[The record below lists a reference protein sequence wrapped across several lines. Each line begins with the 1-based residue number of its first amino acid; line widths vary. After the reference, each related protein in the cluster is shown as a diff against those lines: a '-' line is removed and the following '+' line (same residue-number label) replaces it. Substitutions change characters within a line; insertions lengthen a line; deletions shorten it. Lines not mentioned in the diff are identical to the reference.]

1 MRHVSAPDQAR
12 WGGRVRHPGRH
23 AAGAASAAAAAAG
36 LILVTGCSVPGFSS
50 SAGGGPTASGTVTV
64 EAAPGVPDAP
74 LYIGL
79 RDGLFSKAGLT
90 VHVVSTPTVPAEV
103 AALRNGTADIA
114 FGDYANMFYA
124 QEQSPAPHLLALA
137 DGYDA
142 GPNVM
147 EVLTLPNSPIDS
159 PRKLEYKVIGTAS
172 AQGIPTHNG
181 TQQSQPYGIDTVATW
196 SVLASDNV
204 RVQKTI
210 TWDPMPA
217 SKLIGALKNHQVDA
231 ILATEPTIY
240 AAESQLGAVPVV
252 DSCTGA
258 TANLPLDGY
267 FTTKSYA
274 SKNPQVLA
282 AFRGALAKAQAQAA
296 MAAPLQTALTKS
308 AGLKAQAAAM
318 VTLGSYPTTLS
329 AANLQRVVQLMYNFG
344 TLSSNFNVKSMVVKP
359 NGS

>member
-12 WGGRVRHPGRH
+12 WSGRVRRPSRR
-23 AAGAASAAAAAAG
+23 AAGAAAATAG
-36 LILVTGCSVPGFSS
+36 LILVTGCHVPGFSS
-50 SAGGGPTASGTVTV
+50 SAAAGPTASGTVTV

-90 VHVVSTPTVPAEV
+90 VHVVKSSSVPTEV

-124 QEQSPAPHLLALA
+124 QEQNPAPHLLALA

-142 GPNVM
+142 GPNVV
-147 EVLTLPNSPIDS
+147 EVLTLPGSTIVT
-159 PRKLEYKVIGTAS
+159 PRDLENKVIGTALN
-172 AQGIPTHNG
+172 QGIPTHNAKN
-181 TQQSQPYGIDTVATW
+181 QSQPYGIDTVATW
-196 SVLASDNV
+196 SVLTSDNV
-204 RVQKTI
+204 RVRTI

-217 SKLIGALKNHQVDA
+217 NKLIDALRNHQVDA

-252 DSCTGA
+252 DACTGA

-274 SKNPQVLA
+274 SKNAQVLA

-296 MAAPLQTALTKS
+296 MAAPLQTALVKS

-318 VTLGSYPTTLS
+318 VTLGTYPTTTS
-329 AANLQRVVQLMYNFG
+329 APNLQRVVGLMFNFG
-344 TLSSNFNVKSMVVKP
+344 MLSNNFDVQSIVVKP

>member
-1 MRHVSAPDQAR
+1 MWHVSAPDQPR
-12 WGGRVRHPGRH
+12 WGDRLRRPGRRT
-23 AAGAASAAAAAAG
+23 AGVAAAVAS
-36 LILVTGCSVPGFSS
+36 LILVTGCHVPGFSS
-50 SAGGGPTASGTVTV
+50 SAAAGPTASGTVTV
-64 EAAPGVPDAP
+64 AAAPGVPDAP

-90 VHVVSTPTVPAEV
+90 VHIVSASSVPKGV
-103 AALRNGTADIA
+103 AALRKGTADIA

-124 QEQSPAPHLLALA
+124 QEQSPSLQLRALA

-147 EVLTLPNSPIDS
+147 EVLTMPGSKIVTP
-159 PRKLEYKVIGTAS
+159 KGLENKIIGTAS
-172 AQGIPTHNG
+172 AQAIPTHNAKG
-181 TQQSQPYGIDTVATW
+181 QAQPYGIDTVATW

-204 RVQKTI
+204 RVETI

-217 SKLIGALKNHQVDA
+217 NQLTHALQTGQVDA
-231 ILATEPTIY
+231 ILATEPIIY

-252 DSCTGA
+252 DACTGA

-267 FTTKSYA
+267 FTTHSYA
-274 SKNPQVLA
+274 SKNAQVIA

-308 AGLKAQAAAM
+308 EGLKAQAAAM
-318 VTLGSYPTTLS
+318 VTLGTYPTTLS
-329 AANLQRVVQLMYNFG
+329 APNLQRVVGLMFNFG
-344 TLSSNFNVKSMVVKP
+344 SLPKQFNVQSIVVKP

>member
-12 WGGRVRHPGRH
+12 WGGRARRPGRRV
-23 AAGAASAAAAAAG
+23 ASAAATVAG
-36 LILVTGCSVPGFSS
+36 LILVTGCQFPGFSS
-50 SAGGGPTASGTVTV
+50 SAAAGPTASGTVTV
-64 EAAPGVPDAP
+64 VAAPGVPDAP

-90 VHVVSTPTVPAEV
+90 VHVVSPSSVEQEV
-103 AALRNGTADIA
+103 AALRNHTADIA

-124 QEQSPAPHLLALA
+124 EEQKPLPHLLAVA

-142 GPNVM
+142 GPNVV
-147 EVLTLPNSPIDS
+147 EVLTMPGSSITV
-159 PRKLEYKVIGTAS
+159 PRDLENKVIGTA
-172 AQGIPTHNG
+172 AGQAIPTQNG
-181 TQQSQPYGIDTVATW
+181 AGQSQPYSIDTVATW

-204 RVQKTI
+204 KVRTI
-210 TWDPMPA
+210 TWDPLPA
-217 SKLIGALKNHQVDA
+217 NKLIGALRSHQVDA

-240 AAESQLGAVPVV
+240 EAESQLGAVPVV

-274 SKNPQVLA
+274 SKNAQVVA
-282 AFRGALAKAQAQAA
+282 AFKGALAKAQAQAA

-318 VTLGSYPTTLS
+318 VTLGTYPTTTS
-329 AANLQRVVQLMYNFG
+329 ALNLQRVVNLMFTFG
-344 TLSSNFNVKSMVVKP
+344 SLPDTFNVQSIVVKP

>member
-1 MRHVSAPDQAR
+1 
-12 WGGRVRHPGRH
+12 VRY
-23 AAGAASAAAAAAG
+23 AAGVAATVTG
-36 LILVTGCSVPGFSS
+36 LILVAGCQFPGTGS
-50 SAGGGPTASGTVTV
+50 SAGSGATASGTITV
-64 EAAPGVPDAP
+64 AAAPGVADAP
-74 LYIGL
+74 LYIGI
-79 RDGLFSKAGLT
+79 RDGFFSRAGLT
-90 VHVVSTPTVPAEV
+90 VKVVPTSSPKQGV
-103 AALRNGTADIA
+103 AALRGGSADIVFA
-114 FGDYANMFYA
+114 DYADMFYA
-124 QEQSPAPHLLALA
+124 QELKPSPHLLTVA

-142 GPNVM
+142 GPSVM
-147 EVLTLPNSPIDS
+147 EILTLPGSNIVSPKDLAG
-159 PRKLEYKVIGTAS
+159 RTIGTE
-172 AQGIPTHNG
+172 QPQLMPPTGPGGHPRPY
-181 TQQSQPYGIDTVATW
+181 SQETLAAW
-196 SVLASDNV
+196 SVLESDNV
-204 RVQKTI
+204 DQGTI
-210 TWDPMPA
+210 HWDPMPA
-217 SKLIGALKNHQVDA
+217 TKLLDALKSHQVDA

-318 VTLGSYPTTLS
+318 VTLGTYPTTLS
-329 AANLQRVVQLMYNFG
+329 AENLQRVVQLMYNFG
-344 TLSSNFNVKSMVVKP
+344 TLAKNFSVQSIMVKP

>member
-1 MRHVSAPDQAR
+1 MRHVFAPDQAR
-12 WGGRVRHPGRH
+12 WGGRVRRPGRP
-23 AAGAASAAAAAAG
+23 AVAAAAAAAG
-36 LILVTGCSVPGFSS
+36 LILVTGCQLPGFSS
-50 SAGGGPTASGTVTV
+50 SAAAGPTASGTVTV

-90 VHVVSTPTVPAEV
+90 VHVVKSSSVPAEV

-124 QEQSPAPHLLALA
+124 QEQGPPHLLAVA

-142 GPNVM
+142 GPNVV
-147 EVLTLPNSPIDS
+147 EVLTLPGSDIVT
-159 PRKLEYKVIGTAS
+159 PRNLENKVIGTAP
-172 AQGIPTHNG
+172 AQAIPTHNAKD
-181 TQQSQPYGIDTVATW
+181 QSQPYGIDTVATW

-204 RVQKTI
+204 RVRTI

-217 SKLIGALKNHQVDA
+217 SELIGALQHHQVDA

-240 AAESQLGAVPVV
+240 SAESRLGAVPVV

-274 SKNPQVLA
+274 GKNAQVLA
-282 AFRGALAKAQAQAA
+282 AFRSALVKAQAQAA

-318 VTLGSYPTTLS
+318 VTLGSYPTTTSALS
-329 AANLQRVVQLMYNFG
+329 LQRVVNLMFNFG
-344 TLSSNFNVKSMVVKP
+344 SLPNNLDVHSIVVKP

>member
-12 WGGRVRHPGRH
+12 WGGRVRRPGRH
-23 AAGAASAAAAAAG
+23 AAGAAAAAAG
-36 LILVTGCSVPGFSS
+36 LILVAGCHAPGFSS
-50 SAGGGPTASGTVTV
+50 SAAAGPTASGTVTV
-64 EAAPGVPDAP
+64 AAAPGVPDAP

-90 VHVVSTPTVPAEV
+90 VHVVSASSVPQEV

-124 QEQSPAPHLLALA
+124 QEQRGTPQLRALA

-142 GPNVM
+142 GPNMV
-147 EVLTLPNSPIDS
+147 EVLTLPGSDIVT
-159 PRKLEYKVIGTAS
+159 PRDLEYKVIGTAS
-172 AQGIPTHNG
+172 TQAIPTQNAKH
-181 TQQSQPYGIDTVATW
+181 QFQPYGIDTVATW
-196 SVLASDNV
+196 SVLASNNV
-204 RVQKTI
+204 RVGTI
-210 TWDPMPA
+210 TWDPMQA
-217 SKLIGALKNHQVDA
+217 SQLIGALQDHHVDA

-267 FTTKSYA
+267 FTTNSYA
-274 SKNPQVLA
+274 SKNAQVLA

-308 AGLKAQAAAM
+308 ARLSAQAAAM

-329 AANLQRVVQLMYNFG
+329 ALSLQRVVNLMFTFG
-344 TLSSNFNVKSMVVKP
+344 SLPKTFEVKSIVVKP

>member
-12 WGGRVRHPGRH
+12 WGDRLRRPGRH
-23 AAGAASAAAAAAG
+23 AAGAAGAAAVAVG

-90 VHVVSTPTVPAEV
+90 VHVVSTPSVPTEV

-142 GPNVM
+142 GPNVV
-147 EVLTLPNSPIDS
+147 EVLTLPGSPIDKA
-159 PRKLEYKVIGTAS
+159 RKLEYKVIGTAS
-172 AQGIPTHNG
+172 AQAIPTHNG
-181 TQQSQPYGIDTVATW
+181 KQQSQPYGIDTVATW

-344 TLSSNFNVKSMVVKP
+344 TLPSNFNVKSMVVKP

>member
-12 WGGRVRHPGRH
+12 WGGRVRRPGRH

-50 SAGGGPTASGTVTV
+50 SAGGGPTASGTITV

-90 VHVVSTPTVPAEV
+90 VHVVSTPSVPTAV

-142 GPNVM
+142 GPNVV
-147 EVLTLPNSPIDS
+147 EVLTLPGSTIDKA
-159 PRKLEYKVIGTAS
+159 RKLEYKVIGTAS
-172 AQGIPTHNG
+172 AQAIPTHIGN
-181 TQQSQPYGIDTVATW
+181 QQSQPYGIDTVATW
-196 SVLASDNV
+196 SVLTSDNV
-204 RVQKTI
+204 KVHTI

-217 SKLIGALKNHQVDA
+217 SKLIGALQNHQVDA
-231 ILATEPTIY
+231 ILATEPIIY

-344 TLSSNFNVKSMVVKP
+344 TLPSNFNVKSMVVKP

>member
-12 WGGRVRHPGRH
+12 LGGRVRRPGRH
-23 AAGAASAAAAAAG
+23 AAGAAAAAAG
-36 LILVTGCSVPGFSS
+36 LILVTGCFSS

-79 RDGLFSKAGLT
+79 REGLFRNVGLT
-90 VHVVSTPTVPAEV
+90 VHVVKNSSVTQEV
-103 AALRNGTADIA
+103 AALRNHTADIA

-124 QEQSPAPHLLALA
+124 EEQHPAPHLLALA

-142 GPNVM
+142 GPNMV
-147 EVLTLPNSPIDS
+147 EVLTLPGSKIVT
-159 PRKLEYKVIGTAS
+159 PRDLEYKVIGTAS
-172 AQGIPTHNG
+172 AQAIPTHNPA
-181 TQQSQPYGIDTVATW
+181 TNKLQPYSIDTLATW
-196 SVLASDNV
+196 SVLTSDNV
-204 RVQKTI
+204 RVSKI

-217 SKLIGALKNHQVDA
+217 SKLIGALQNHQVDA
-231 ILATEPTIY
+231 ILATEPIIY
-240 AAESQLGAVPVV
+240 SAESQLGAVPVV

-274 SKNPQVLA
+274 GKNAQVLA
-282 AFRGALAKAQAQAA
+282 AFRGALAKAQAEAA
-296 MAAPLQTALTKS
+296 MAAPLQSALTKS

-318 VTLGSYPTTLS
+318 VTLGSYPTTMS
-329 AANLQRVVQLMYNFG
+329 APNLERVVSLMYNF
-344 TLSSNFNVKSMVVKP
+344 SSLPKNFSVQSIVVKP